1 MTLVILIGASGSGK
15 TTLAKAVSERWRDEI
30 DVLHFDSIGV
40 PPVEEMI
47 AVHGSPEAWQ
57 RAATV
62 EWMRRL
68 ADMAK
73 DGRHILF
80 EGQTR
85 LSFLAEGAAA
95 AGVLPYV
102 PILVDCDDATR
113 TRRLSVDRAQPE
125 LANPDMMNWAA
136 YLRAE
141 AQQSGCEIFDTSDR
155 GLEDCLAYLLERFR
169 SPASPVSDNVSEPE
183 IRRADVADA
192 DAIRELTRAAYTKWV
207 PLIGREPLP
216 MTADYEQAV
225 RHHLIDLLYAGN
237 ELAALIELVPDEG
250 HLLIENVAVSPR
262 FQGRG
267 YGRRLMRHAEDV
279 AAGLKLPEIKLYTNQ
294 LFAENVALYRK
305 LGYSVDREE
314 PFKGGVI
321 VHMSKHLPYNE

>member
-1 MTLVILIGASGSGK
+1 M
-15 TTLAKAVSERWRDEI
+15 
-30 DVLHFDSIGV
+30 
-40 PPVEEMI
+40 
-47 AVHGSPEAWQ
+47 
-57 RAATV
+57 
-62 EWMRRL
+62 
-68 ADMAK
+68 
-73 DGRHILF
+73 
-80 EGQTR
+80 
-85 LSFLAEGAAA
+85 
-95 AGVLPYV
+95 
-102 PILVDCDDATR
+102 
-113 TRRLSVDRAQPE
+113 
-125 LANPDMMNWAA
+125 
-136 YLRAE
+136 
-141 AQQSGCEIFDTSDR
+141 
-155 GLEDCLAYLLERFR
+155 
-169 SPASPVSDNVSEPE
+169 SDNVSEPE